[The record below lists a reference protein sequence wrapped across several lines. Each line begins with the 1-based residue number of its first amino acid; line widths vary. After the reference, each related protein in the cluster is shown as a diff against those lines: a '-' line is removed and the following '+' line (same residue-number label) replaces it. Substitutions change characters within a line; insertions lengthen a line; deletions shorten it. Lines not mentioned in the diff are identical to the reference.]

1 MVISKRYREAAGIVK
16 CSEFL
21 ERTLKEVACLALGG
35 KARKVVDVTQAP
47 LSEYRQDHQGYYRHY
62 KGRKNNVCACGFR
75 SALSL
80 LLLLLVRRS

>member
-1 MVISKRYREAAGIVK
+1 MLGQF
-16 CSEFL
+16 EFL

-47 LSEYRQDHQGYYRHY
+47 LSEYRQDHQGYYSHY

-80 LLLLLVRRS
+80 LLLLLLLLLVRRS

>member
-1 MVISKRYREAAGIVK
+1 MLGQF
-16 CSEFL
+16 EFL

-35 KARKVVDVTQAP
+35 KARTEVVDVTQAP
-47 LSEYRQDHQGYYRHY
+47 LSEYQQDHQGYYSHY

-80 LLLLLVRRS
+80 LLLLLLVRRS

>member
-1 MVISKRYREAAGIVK
+1 MLGQF
-16 CSEFL
+16 EFH

-80 LLLLLVRRS
+80 LLLLLLLLLVRRS

>member
-1 MVISKRYREAAGIVK
+1 MQRGRRHCKVLGQF
-16 CSEFL
+16 EFL

-47 LSEYRQDHQGYYRHY
+47 LSEYRQDHQGCYRHY

-80 LLLLLVRRS
+80 LLLLLLVRRS